1 MAREQLA
8 ENNKYKRLYSREKEQ
23 LRDDNNISQSYM
35 YGFHSPYFNAK
46 W

>member
-1 MAREQLA
+1 MARDQFA

-23 LRDDNNISQSYM
+23 LRDDNNVSKF
-35 YGFHSPYFNAK
+35 YGFFSHISNAK